1 MDVDV
6 KRTVV
11 SLAKKPGDQTLN
23 NYKNFEGELGKYTR
37 RFAVYN

>member
-6 KRTVV
+6 KRIVA
-11 SLAKKPGDQTLN
+11 SLTKKHGDQTLN
-23 NYKNFEGELGKYTR
+23 NYKNFEGPLGKYTR